1 MSDYPPALDAIPG
14 IAVMATARSLLITAA
29 DEYRLLVAR
38 RERPHAV
45 DSPRVRWEFDEGLSD
60 KPRRAA
66 HFDLR
71 RQIHEVLNG
80 A

>member
-29 DEYRLLVAR
+29 DEYRL
-38 RERPHAV
+38 
-45 DSPRVRWEFDEGLSD
+45 
-60 KPRRAA
+60 
-66 HFDLR
+66 
-71 RQIHEVLNG
+71 EVLNG

>member
-45 DSPRVRWEFDEGLSD
+45 NSPKVRWEFDEGLSD
-60 KPRRAA
+60 KPRRAV

-71 RQIHEVLNG
+71 RQIHEALNG
-80 A
+80 Y